1 LLGTPYYMA
10 PEQFDADGPVDIRS
24 DLYALGA
31 TLYQLACGR
40 PPFEGN
46 GVLALAEQHR
56 RKSVV
61 WSDECIRTVPAWL
74 RNVVVRCLAKRPE
87 DRFASAGALLEALQA
102 GEAHAVPIRSPAAC
116 GAATA
121 SHNTLQPRGIVVMT
135 FRNLS
140 GCDSDDWIGEA
151 VAEYLTERLME
162 LEGIHVADRQ
172 SLVKILGRQE
182 GASAGG
188 GAGSRADSAEIIE
201 AGRLVGAHSV
211 IVGSFQRSGD
221 ALRITVHS
229 ISGSTDEAAPI
240 GTFSGS
246 LSDLFALEDEIS
258 TKVLELVGHGLRP
271 ARTRS
276 GAGGTANVEAHE
288 MYMRGRRTFADGD
301 YRKAIE
307 LAERALASDPEYIE
321 PLGFIGACWARLGE
335 YDRAV
340 EYHQRQEQTARQTDD
355 RPRLAEAMVNLGAMY
370 YYKGEYP
377 LAYEFLDNARNL
389 STELNLSGDAAKY
402 HGNLGFVLM
411 RLNRFKEAE
420 TAFSEAIENSKR
432 LGDLVSLIWPY
443 NGMGGV
449 LLKQQRYAEAREYYQ
464 RALALAE
471 EVGDRVNVGVSQM
484 NQGRCACLLGDYAEA
499 RRRFEAALSTLQKTD
514 FWNGLALVH
523 EYMAEMHLQQDDLD
537 AALACIER
545 RVELA
550 RRHGNNRMEAE
561 AWEQKAR
568 AYEKRR
574 QTDRALECLKRS
586 LEASQRP
593 APYESLHRYLEEIAH
608 RAPLR

>member
-1 LLGTPYYMA
+1 
-10 PEQFDADGPVDIRS
+10 
-24 DLYALGA
+24 
-31 TLYQLACGR
+31 
-40 PPFEGN
+40 
-46 GVLALAEQHR
+46 
-56 RKSVV
+56 
-61 WSDECIRTVPAWL
+61 
-74 RNVVVRCLAKRPE
+74 
-87 DRFASAGALLEALQA
+87 
-102 GEAHAVPIRSPAAC
+102 
-116 GAATA
+116 
-121 SHNTLQPRGIVVMT
+121 
-135 FRNLS
+135 
-140 GCDSDDWIGEA
+140 
-151 VAEYLTERLME
+151 
-162 LEGIHVADRQ
+162 
-172 SLVKILGRQE
+172 
-182 GASAGG
+182 
-188 GAGSRADSAEIIE
+188 
-201 AGRLVGAHSV
+201 
-211 IVGSFQRSGD
+211 
-221 ALRITVHS
+221 
-229 ISGSTDEAAPI
+229 
-240 GTFSGS
+240 
-246 LSDLFALEDEIS
+246 
-258 TKVLELVGHGLRP
+258 
-271 ARTRS
+271 
-276 GAGGTANVEAHE
+276 
-288 MYMRGRRTFADGD
+288 
-301 YRKAIE
+301 
-307 LAERALASDPEYIE
+307 
-321 PLGFIGACWARLGE
+321 
-335 YDRAV
+335 
-340 EYHQRQEQTARQTDD
+340 
-355 RPRLAEAMVNLGAMY
+355 
-370 YYKGEYP
+370 
-377 LAYEFLDNARNL
+377 
-389 STELNLSGDAAKY
+389 
-402 HGNLGFVLM
+402 M